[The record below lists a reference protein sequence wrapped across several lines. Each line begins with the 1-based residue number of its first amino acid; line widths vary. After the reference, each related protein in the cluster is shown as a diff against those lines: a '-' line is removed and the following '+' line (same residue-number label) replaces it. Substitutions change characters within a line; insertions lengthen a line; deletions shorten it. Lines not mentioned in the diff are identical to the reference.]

1 MLKRF
6 WKVLA
11 LNRKENIIE
20 LDGKRI
26 EISKKEKRMARISQS
41 IMEFIP
47 LLAMFLFVNNPQL
60 IDMENTGLI
69 MSFLVVTVI
78 IFAVFVAG
86 CLIAYLIWRIGVR
99 KLL

>member
-26 EISKKEKRMARISQS
+26 EISKKEKRLARISQS

-47 LLAMFLFVNNPQL
+47 LFAMFLFVNNPQL

>member
-11 LNRKENIIE
+11 LNRKENTIE

-26 EISKKEKRMARISQS
+26 EISKKEKRLARISQS
-41 IMEFIP
+41 IMEFLP
-47 LLAMFLFVNNPQL
+47 LFAMFVFVNNPQL
-60 IDMENTGLI
+60 IEIENTGLI
-69 MSFLVVTVI
+69 MSFLVVTVV

-86 CLIAYLIWRIGVR
+86 CLVAYLVWRIGVR
-99 KLL
+99 NLL

>member
-6 WKVLA
+6 WKVIA
-11 LNRKENIIE
+11 LNRKETIIE

-26 EISKKEKRMARISQS
+26 EISKKEKRLARISQS

-47 LLAMFLFVNNPQL
+47 LLAMFLFVKNPQL

>member
-11 LNRKENIIE
+11 LNRKETIIE
-20 LDGKRI
+20 LDGKCI
-26 EISKKEKRMARISQS
+26 EISKKEKRLARISQS

-47 LLAMFLFVNNPQL
+47 LFAMFLFVNNPQL
-60 IDMENTGLI
+60 IDMESTGLI
-69 MSFLVVTVI
+69 MSFLVITVVI
-78 IFAVFVAG
+78 LAVFVAG
-86 CLIAYLIWRIGVR
+86 CLLAYLIWRIGVR

>member
-26 EISKKEKRMARISQS
+26 EISKKEKRLARISQS

-78 IFAVFVAG
+78 IFAVFVVG

>member
-26 EISKKEKRMARISQS
+26 EISKKEKRLARISQS